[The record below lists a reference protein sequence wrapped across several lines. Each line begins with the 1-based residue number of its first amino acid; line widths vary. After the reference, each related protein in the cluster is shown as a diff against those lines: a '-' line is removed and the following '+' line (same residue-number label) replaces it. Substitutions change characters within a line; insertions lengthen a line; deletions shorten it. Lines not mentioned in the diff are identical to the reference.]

1 MWRLA
6 FALFFLYPAA
16 GSAQADAIPGRD
28 LLAFPLSLTAEA
40 AALGTFAGNGLWN
53 PATVC
58 LPDSGRWRL
67 SAASMSAPT
76 DISLSAQVGSIATV
90 WRRTTFAITVARAAV
105 SGLLRTDSDPQ
116 GIGTDIPYST
126 LVISAIAARRLTPHL
141 VGGIALRSRNGQLD
155 DVNRTGYSMDVGAIA
170 EHLTALDA
178 RLGASTFLFSPWAG
192 SRERPSWL
200 LGADARIVGADSVRT
215 LRAGYALQDTQGLST
230 EHYLFAAARWGPLEA
245 RGGPV
250 RTEIYGGSN
259 WRGRLGIAVRVGGYA
274 VGIAREESANGL
286 ERTVHFSLSSVLK

>member
-1 MWRLA
+1 MWRRA
-6 FALFFLYPAA
+6 FAICALYPAV
-16 GSAQADAIPGRD
+16 GGAQAGVIPGRD
-28 LLAFPLSLTAEA
+28 LLAFPLSLSAEA
-40 AALGTFAGNGLWN
+40 AALGTLAGNGLWN

-58 LPDSGRWRL
+58 LPDGSRWRL

-76 DISLSAQVGSIATV
+76 DISVSAQVGSIAGF
-90 WRRTTFAITVARAAV
+90 WRGTTFAITVARAAV

-116 GIGTDIPYST
+116 AVGNDITYST
-126 LVISAIAARRLTPHL
+126 LVISALAARRLTPHL

-155 DVNRTGYSMDVGAIA
+155 DVNRTGFSIDAGVIA

-200 LGADARIVGADSVRT
+200 LGADARIVGADSART
-215 LRAGYALQDTQGLST
+215 LRAGYALQITQGLST
-230 EHYLFAAARWGPLEA
+230 EHYVFAAARWGPLEA

-250 RTEIYGGSN
+250 HTEIFGGSN
-259 WRGRLGIAVRVGGYA
+259 WRMRLGIAVRRGGYA

-286 ERTVHFSLSSVLK
+286 ERTIHFSLSSLLK